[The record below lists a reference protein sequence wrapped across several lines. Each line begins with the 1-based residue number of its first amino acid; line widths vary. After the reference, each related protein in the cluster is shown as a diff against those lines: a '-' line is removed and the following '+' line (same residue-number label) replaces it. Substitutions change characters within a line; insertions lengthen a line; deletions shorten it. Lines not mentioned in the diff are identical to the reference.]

1 MTEKKFNVV
10 FSGEVVQGESIPAI
24 KERMAALFKTSA
36 ANIDA
41 LFNQK
46 NAVIKRNVDQE
57 TAQKY
62 VQMIKKTGAICRIV
76 SAEPALAPVLPVQKP
91 PIPQAQRPSAP
102 APQPAEPEKKVE
114 QSGPRVVAIQL
125 MHKADVGFSPL
136 VVKKISK
143 GPDALNFNKTDIPE
157 TPYTQLIAMAAYNEV
172 EDGQDKSKLLLFA
185 SMSKRPLVCNAEHI
199 DYASFSIDGTKSLIA
214 SFRNFLYYLC
224 RQNPSIFLEE
234 STFDFLS
241 GSSIQKFEQNT
252 ILKLSTNMGKLIESG
267 EMAAQT

>member
-10 FSGEVVQGESIPAI
+10 FSGEVAQGESITAI
-24 KERMAALFKTSA
+24 KEKMAALFKTTA
-36 ANIDA
+36 ANIEA

-46 NAVIKRNVDQE
+46 NAIIKRNVDHE

-62 VQMIKKTGAICRIV
+62 VQMIRKTGAICRIV
-76 SAEPALAPVLPVQKP
+76 SAETAQTPPLQAPKQPT
-91 PIPQAQRPSAP
+91 PQAQRPAP
-102 APQPAEPEKKVE
+102 AAKPVESEKKAE

-125 MHKADVGFSPL
+125 MHKGEMAFAPL

-143 GPDALNFNKTDIPE
+143 GADSLNFNKMDIPE
-157 TPYTQLIAMAAYNEV
+157 TSYKHLIAMAAYNEV
-172 EDGQDKSKLLLFA
+172 EDGQEKSKLLLFA
-185 SMSKRPLVCNAEHI
+185 NVSKRPIACNAEHI
-199 DYASFSIDGTKSLIA
+199 DYTSFSIDGTKSLIA
-214 SFRNFLYYLC
+214 SFRNFLYFLC
-224 RQNPSIFLEE
+224 RQNPSIFVEE

-241 GSSIQKFEQNT
+241 GSAMQKLDQTT

>member
-1 MTEKKFNVV
+1 MTEKKFNIV
-10 FSGEVVQGESIPAI
+10 FSGEVAQGEAIHTI
-24 KERMAALFKTSA
+24 KERMAILFKASA
-36 ANIDA
+36 ESIDA
-41 LFNQK
+41 LFKQK
-46 NAVIKRNVDQE
+46 SAVIKRNVDQE

-76 SAEPALAPVLPVQKP
+76 AVEPSQM
-91 PIPQAQRPSAP
+91 P
-102 APQPAEPEKKVE
+102 APQVQKAPPPPQQKRPAPVPQPAAPEKKAE

-125 MHKADVGFSPL
+125 MHKADMGFAPL

-143 GPDALNFNKTDIPE
+143 GSDALNFNKMDIPE
-157 TPYTQLIAMAAYNEV
+157 TPYTQLIAMAVYNEV

-185 SMSKRPLVCNAEHI
+185 GVSKRPLVCNAEHI
-199 DYASFSIDGTKSLIA
+199 DYTSFSIDGTKSLIA
-214 SFRNFLYYLC
+214 SFRNFLYHLC
-224 RQNPSIFLEE
+224 RQNPSIFVEE

-241 GSSIQKFEQNT
+241 GSTIQKFDQNT